1 MQSGILYGSKKH
13 SVRIQNE
20 NFEEFCP
27 CPRAAVLYV
36 AAPRRLPGAPTA
48 ASAMLPEMQRA
59 SVVLLLISSRSHH
72 GPRTGFR
79 GVGFWQSGTT
89 LTGANKEEVGIDRPV
104 QRPRPAHHRCVVS
117 ELRKYV

>member
-1 MQSGILYGSKKH
+1 MPARG
-13 SVRIQNE
+13 RIIRG
-20 NFEEFCP
+20 
-27 CPRAAVLYV
+27 RAAQ
-36 AAPRRLPGAPTA
+36 AATGANCRV

-117 ELRKYV
+117 ELRKYL